1 MSTTLCDEVLSFIP
15 EEITLDKTNSIT
27 WKLRIDPADANS
39 GQYDMQMQV
48 LDGGE
53 PLREV
58 IVWRANTQKV
68 FAGVGATGNNDAAE
82 ADK

>member
-58 IVWRANTQKV
+58 IVWRTNTQKV
-68 FAGVGATGNNDAAE
+68 FNGIHKQLQYN
-82 ADK
+82 

>member
-58 IVWRANTQKV
+58 IVWRTNTQKV
-68 FAGVGATGNNDAAE
+68 LL
-82 ADK
+82 